1 MGIAIKPEHL
11 DRYRQ
16 IVRLLYKYGRS
27 EELRNA
33 GLDEPT
39 MEELRAAD
47 SASVDVPVVHAV
59 PGDIL
64 RRQEDERARAA
75 NGRGGRRPHR
85 RRRPEEPSEE
95 GRARELADDLE
106 KMGPT
111 FIKLG
116 QFFSTR
122 GDMLP
127 ATYVH
132 ALSRLQDRVGPIPF
146 SEVER
151 VVFEDLGVR
160 ISKAFSYFEVEPI
173 AAASLGQVHRACL
186 RDGEIVAV
194 KVQRP
199 GLRERIRTDL
209 EALESIANVL
219 DRHTESGKRSN
230 FSSMLDEFR
239 RTLHR
244 ELDYQQEARN
254 LETLGENL
262 SEFELVVVP
271 NPVPDYVTPRVLT
284 MEFIRGRKVTAL
296 GPLARLEVDGA
307 PLAEELC
314 RSYLHQILVDGF
326 YHADPHPGNVFLTDD
341 GRLAFLDLGMVAQIG
356 PTMQEALLQLVLA
369 IAEGRGE
376 KATELILHLG
386 KSVVEIDE
394 DTVRREITQ
403 KVLSIQGLSMRDLAL
418 GRILFDCTRVA
429 TDAGYR
435 MPRELTV
442 LSKALL
448 NVDEVARRLDPD
460 FDPNDAIRRNASSIM
475 QHRLLKSLS
484 PGRMFDGMLEFK
496 ALVEKLPHRIN
507 QLVDAV
513 AENRLRVK
521 VDAINE
527 ALLMEGLQKIANR
540 ITVGLMISATIVG
553 AALLMR
559 VPTRFT
565 IFGYPGI
572 AILFFLAAGLSG
584 LALVVNIS
592 IHDMR
597 AAKHKIRA
605 KEKVKA
611 RDPGAEKA

>member
-1 MGIAIKPEHL
+1 MGDGMGIAIKPEHL

-33 GLDEPT
+33 GFEEPIA
-39 MEELRAAD
+39 EDLSAAGSD
-47 SASVDVPVVHAV
+47 PPVVHAL
-59 PGDIL
+59 PGDFL
-64 RRQEDERARAA
+64 RRQEDERRASAR
-75 NGRGGRRPHR
+75 NGGRPRRHHR
-85 RRRPEEPSEE
+85 HAEHTEE
-95 GRARELADDLE
+95 GRARDLAADLE
-106 KMGPT
+106 QMGPT

-127 ATYVH
+127 ASYVT

-146 SEVER
+146 SEVEK
-151 VVFEDLGVR
+151 VVAEDLGVR

-199 GLRERIRTDL
+199 GIRERIRTDL
-209 EALESIANVL
+209 EALESIANML
-219 DRHTESGKRSN
+219 DRHTETGKRSN

-254 LETLGENL
+254 LETLGDNL
-262 SEFELVVVP
+262 APYELIVVP
-271 NPVPDYVTPRVLT
+271 SPVPDYVTPRVLT
-284 MEFIRGRKVTAL
+284 MEFIRGRKVTSL
-296 GPLARLEVDGA
+296 GPLARLEVDGS

-314 RSYLHQILVDGF
+314 RAYLHQILVDGF

-356 PTMQEALLQLVLA
+356 PSMQEGLLQLVLA
-369 IAEGRGE
+369 ISEGRGE
-376 KATELILHLG
+376 KVAELILHMG

-435 MPRELTV
+435 MPRDLTV

-460 FDPNDAIRRNASSIM
+460 FDPNDAIRRSASSIM
-475 QHRLLKSLS
+475 QHRILKSLS
-484 PGRMFDGMLEFK
+484 PGRVFDGMLEFK
-496 ALVEKLPHRIN
+496 ALLEKLPHRIN
-507 QLVDAV
+507 QLVDSV
-513 AENRLRVK
+513 AENRFKVK

-540 ITVGLMISATIVG
+540 ITVGLMISAMIVG

-559 VPTRFT
+559 IQTRFT

-572 AILFFLAAGLSG
+572 AILFFLAAGFSG
-584 LALVVNIS
+584 VALVLNIS
-592 IHDMR
+592 LHDMR

-611 RDPGAEKA
+611 RDPGAEKS